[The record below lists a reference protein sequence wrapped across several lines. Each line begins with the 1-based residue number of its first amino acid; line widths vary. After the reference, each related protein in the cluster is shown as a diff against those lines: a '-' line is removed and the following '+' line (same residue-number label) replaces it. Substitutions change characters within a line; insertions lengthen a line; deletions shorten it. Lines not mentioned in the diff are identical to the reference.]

1 MENFEENWNYVG
13 NKRYATYTNLD
24 PGQYTFMVKATNNDG
39 VWNEVPTTIKVTITP
54 PFWETQW
61 FRITLILF
69 IFGSIVL
76 IFKWRTRQLTLQK
89 KELEIKVRERTNDLE
104 DANTNLEKR
113 QEVILQ
119 QSEELKTTLNHLNQT
134 QNQLIQSEKMASL
147 GILAAGVAHEI
158 NNPLN
163 FIMGGY
169 IGLENYLN
177 EAGENKDKEIQ
188 ILLNS
193 IHTGIDRASK
203 IVNGL
208 NQFSRNNETLSERC
222 DIHSII
228 NNCLLMLNN
237 QLKDRIEVQKKF
249 TNEAFKVYGN
259 VGKLHQVFINIL
271 SNSIQA
277 IDKNGSISI
286 STYKQKKT
294 IVIEIVDSGSG
305 ISKENLSKITDPFF
319 TTKDPGKGTG
329 LGLSIAYSIIQDHK
343 GTIEFQSEINSGTTV
358 IISLPA
364 NNIGQTT

>member
-1 MENFEENWNYVG
+1 
-13 NKRYATYTNLD
+13 
-24 PGQYTFMVKATNNDG
+24 
-39 VWNEVPTTIKVTITP
+39 
-54 PFWETQW
+54 
-61 FRITLILF
+61 
-69 IFGSIVL
+69 
-76 IFKWRTRQLTLQK
+76 
-89 KELEIKVRERTNDLE
+89 
-104 DANTNLEKR
+104 
-113 QEVILQ
+113 
-119 QSEELKTTLNHLNQT
+119 
-134 QNQLIQSEKMASL
+134 
-147 GILAAGVAHEI
+147 
-158 NNPLN
+158 
-163 FIMGGY
+163 
-169 IGLENYLN
+169 
-177 EAGENKDKEIQ
+177 
-188 ILLNS
+188 
-193 IHTGIDRASK
+193 
-203 IVNGL
+203 
-208 NQFSRNNETLSERC
+208 
-222 DIHSII
+222 
-228 NNCLLMLNN
+228 MLNN